1 MFREAAGRIGPANPP
16 PPGVAPQ
23 LPERRLAADA
33 RPVRVPL
40 RGRACEAEGLA
51 GCASLPV

>member
-1 MFREAAGRIGPANPP
+1 MFREAAGRIAPADPP
-16 PPGVAPQ
+16 PPGVARQ
-23 LPERRLAADA
+23 LRERQLAADA